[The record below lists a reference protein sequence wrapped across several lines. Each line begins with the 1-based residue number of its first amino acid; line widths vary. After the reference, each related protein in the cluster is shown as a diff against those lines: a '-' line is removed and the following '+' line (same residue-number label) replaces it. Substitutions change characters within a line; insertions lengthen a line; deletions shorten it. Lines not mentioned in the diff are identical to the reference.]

1 MPVSIDAVRAPLPD
15 GTGLCYAARVTSLLA
30 DAALRASLHGHLASF
45 ARQPLPLQ
53 ARRHAAV
60 AAVVAAGPQGD
71 AVFVVTRRAARMREH
86 AGQWALPGGRIEPAE
101 SPESA
106 ALREL
111 REELG
116 VTLGHEHVL
125 GRLDDY
131 ATRSG
136 YVITPVVLFCAE
148 RLALRPDP
156 REVAAA
162 YQVQLAA
169 LGRPEVPRLSSI
181 PESDQP
187 LLQVPIAELETAIHA
202 PTAAILFQLWEVAVQ
217 GRSTRV
223 AHFEQPVFAW
233 K

>member
-1 MPVSIDAVRAPLPD
+1 MP
-15 GTGLCYAARVTSLLA
+15 ARVTPLFA
-30 DAALRASLHGHLASF
+30 NQALRAVLQGHLSAF
-45 ARQPLPLQ
+45 ARQPLPLE

-60 AAVVAAGPQGD
+60 AAVVAEGPDQR

-86 AGQWALPGGRIEPAE
+86 AGQWALPGGRLEPTE
-101 SPESA
+101 SPEAA

-116 VTLGHEHVL
+116 VTLGEEHVL

-136 YVITPVVLFCAE
+136 YVITPVVLFSPG
-148 RLALRPDP
+148 RLSLRPDP

-162 YQVQLAA
+162 YEVDLTA
-169 LGRPEVPRLSSI
+169 LGRPEVPRLSRI
-181 PESDQP
+181 PESERP

-223 AHFEQPVFAW
+223 AHYEQPVFAW

>member
-1 MPVSIDAVRAPLPD
+1 MP
-15 GTGLCYAARVTSLLA
+15 ARVTPLLA
-30 DAALRASLHGHLASF
+30 DAALRAALQGHLSAF
-45 ARQPLPLQ
+45 AREALPLE
-53 ARRHAAV
+53 ARKHAAV
-60 AAVVAAGPQGD
+60 AAVVARGPHGH

-86 AGQWALPGGRIEPAE
+86 AGQWALPGGRIDPDE
-101 SPESA
+101 SPEQA

-116 VTLGHEHVL
+116 FTLGGEHVL

-136 YVITPVVLFCAE
+136 YVITPVVLFSPE

-162 YQVQLAA
+162 YEVELTA

-181 PESDQP
+181 PESERP